1 MLDFFDEIED
11 NAVESERRDVTQDD
25 FNKECPD
32 LNFDKAKSMYYFLV
46 KNKNER
52 NKSEQNKEKLDGI
65 LGEIISLIPKDYF
78 DNDVKPENF
87 KFVQYQSS
95 SSKVLSSFFV
105 VRFYAS

>member
-25 FNKECPD
+25 FNKEYPD

-52 NKSEQNKEKLDGI
+52 NKSE
-65 LGEIISLIPKDYF
+65 
-78 DNDVKPENF
+78 
-87 KFVQYQSS
+87 
-95 SSKVLSSFFV
+95 
-105 VRFYAS
+105 

>member
-52 NKSEQNKEKLDGI
+52 NKSE
-65 LGEIISLIPKDYF
+65 
-78 DNDVKPENF
+78 
-87 KFVQYQSS
+87 
-95 SSKVLSSFFV
+95 
-105 VRFYAS
+105 